1 MNIRIKNCNESMLI
15 IALAGRF
22 TSDTATQAEAELN
35 DLLTAYPNRKVCLD
49 FSEVEY
55 ISSAGLRCLLKIKK
69 ERQTDIF
76 IIEVRNE
83 VYDIFEMTG
92 MLHIFSVRR
101 KIREISLDGCEI
113 IGTGANATVYRLD
126 KDTIVKIYKPGTP
139 FFMYDREC
147 EIAQRAFLDGIPTAI
162 TYRNIVRCK
171 DQYGILFEMIK
182 SEPFTR
188 LIRNEPQNF
197 ETYMRQYVDLLREL
211 HSVDAD
217 PTFYPSCKQ
226 LYKKFITQSREW
238 YTEEE
243 LQKLLYCVDSIP
255 DCRKLVHGD
264 FHAKNIMMSDG
275 KLMLIDMISMS
286 YGHPVFDLMSMTTI
300 MYTLM
305 VTNPDKVEAY
315 NEIPGDLLQKI
326 WNRFVE
332 LYFNVSGQEA
342 IDQISHKLQ
351 RISMLRTAVMPAI
364 ANGLDRETLQH
375 FVDVCRQHLLPYI
388 EKIPEDIRTLDILS
402 SDKA

>member
-1 MNIRIKNCNESMLI
+1 MKVWIKSCNDSMLI

-22 TSDTATQAEAELN
+22 TSDTSEQAEAGLN
-35 DLLTAYPNRKVCLD
+35 ELLTAYPNRKICLD

-55 ISSAGLRCLLKIKK
+55 ISSAGLRCLLRIKK
-69 ERQTDIF
+69 ERQTNMAF
-76 IIEVRNE
+76 IEVSNE
-83 VYDIFEMTG
+83 VYDVFEMTG
-92 MLHIFSVRR
+92 VLQLFSVRR

-113 IGTGANATVYRLD
+113 IGSGANATVYRLD

-139 FFMYDREC
+139 FYMYDREC

-162 TYRNIVRCK
+162 TYRNIVRCG

-188 LIRNEPQNF
+188 LIRNQPQNF
-197 ETYMRQYVDLLREL
+197 EMYMKQYVDLLREL
-211 HSVDAD
+211 HSVEAD
-217 PTFYPSCKQ
+217 PNFYPSCKQ
-226 LYKKFITQSREW
+226 LYKKFILQSREW
-238 YTEEE
+238 YSEEE
-243 LQKLLYCVDSIP
+243 LQKLLYLVDSIP
-255 DCRKLVHGD
+255 DCRTLVHGD

-305 VTNPDKVEAY
+305 VTDPEKVEAY
-315 NEIPGDLLQKI
+315 NEIPCDLLRKI

-342 IDQISHKLQ
+342 IDQVSNKLQ
-351 RISMLRTAVMPAI
+351 RISLLRTAVMPAI
-364 ANGLDRETLQH
+364 AKGLDRETLQH

-402 SDKA
+402 SGKA